1 MKIIKIILMLFFII
15 GLLIA
20 GSDSETL
27 SFKYQFV
34 WNVFGTVLFCVSG
47 YFLTLIYNK
56 ENKNE

>member
-34 WNVFGTVLFCVSG
+34 CNVLGTVLFCISG

>member
-1 MKIIKIILMLFFII
+1 MKIIKTILMLFFII

-27 SFKYQFV
+27 SFKYQFIC
-34 WNVFGTVLFCVSG
+34 NVFGTVLFCISG